1 MDKIRLEPEC
11 VACLVTKQI
20 NNYPDDATSK
30 QRLEYMRS
38 LLRLAADSPE
48 TMSAP
53 QVMDRITRLQ
63 TEMFGAPADYSEI
76 KRHFNG
82 VMLKREEQL
91 KKSISASEDPLRYAV
106 QLAMTGNYIDF
117 AAMINVN
124 EEKLDELLNG
134 AGGIDIPESELE
146 SLRAALGG
154 AERLVYL
161 TDNCGEIVLDKLL
174 ISVIRELYPKIDI
187 TAVVRGCP
195 VINDATIEDAED
207 TGLCDIVRVIDN
219 GSGVAGTCL
228 ESISEQAGEA
238 IKNADIIIAKG
249 QGNFETLRGCGLNI
263 FYIFM
268 CKCSMFA
275 KRFNS
280 PVLTGILVNDSE
292 L

>member
-1 MDKIRLEPEC
+1 MDMIRLEPEC
-11 VACLVTKQI
+11 IACLVTKQI
-20 NNYPDDATSK
+20 NNYPENASAK
-30 QRLEYMRS
+30 QRLEYMRA

-53 QVMDRITRLQ
+53 QVMDKITRLQ
-63 TEMFGAPADYSEI
+63 ADMFGAPADYSEV

-91 KKSISASEDPLRYAV
+91 KNDIRKSKDPLRYAV

-124 EEKLDELLNG
+124 EKKLDELLG
-134 AGGIDIPESELE
+134 RAQDIEIAERELD
-146 SLRAALGG
+146 SLRASLG
-154 AERLVYL
+154 AAKRLVYL

-174 ISVIRELYPKIDI
+174 ISVIKELYPDIDI
-187 TAVVRGCP
+187 TAVVRGYP
-195 VINDATIEDAED
+195 VINDATAEDAKD

-228 ESISEQAGEA
+228 DSISEQAGAA
-238 IKNADIIIAKG
+238 IDSADIIIAKG
-249 QGNFETLRGCGLNI
+249 QGNFETLRGCGLNV